1 MNLYISFRSKTDGPY
16 GRVSM
21 WGHRTDHWS
30 KVLAYRVKTSGNVVA
45 PSTIQITKEV
55 GSNSVELFRAYNN
68 ADKFDEVVIEAI
80 GRSPSNPGAGEMVVE
95 RITLT
100 NAVINSVWRSVS
112 VLPTSTGKLVEDFGL
127 LFEGYDRQT
136 VS

>member
-30 KVLAYRVKTSGNVVA
+30 KVLAYRVKTSGGPA

-55 GSNSVELFRAYNN
+55 GSNSAELFRAYNN
-68 ADKFDEVVIEAI
+68 ADVFDEVVIEAI
-80 GRSPSNPGAGEMVVE
+80 GRSPSNPGVGELVVE

-100 NAVINSVWRSVS
+100 KAVINSVWRSVS

-127 LFEGYDRQT
+127 LFQRYDREA

>member
-21 WGHRTDHWS
+21 WGHRTDNWT
-30 KVLAYRVKTSGNVVA
+30 KLLAFRVKTSGGVA
-45 PSTIQITKEV
+45 PSSIQITKEV
-55 GSNSVELFRAYNN
+55 GSNSAELYRAYDN
-68 ADKFDEVVIEAI
+68 ADVFDEVVIEAT
-80 GRSPSNPGAGEMVVE
+80 GPSQWNPGAGEIVVE

-100 NAVINSVWRSVS
+100 KAVINSVWRSAS

-127 LFEGYDRQT
+127 LFQRYDREA